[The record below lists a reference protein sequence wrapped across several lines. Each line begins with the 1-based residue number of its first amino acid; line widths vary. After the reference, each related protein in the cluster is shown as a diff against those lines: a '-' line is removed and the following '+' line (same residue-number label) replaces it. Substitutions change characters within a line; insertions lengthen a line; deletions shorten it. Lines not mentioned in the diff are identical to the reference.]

1 MDSARRRLFALRE
14 ETPPRIAKFGD
25 VREFPR
31 NDFRAIVRPC
41 HGRHT
46 RTRCCPPERHQLRGT
61 SSRPSHKPPS
71 QTRKTSEPCPCT
83 LRIRP
88 PVWGSDARSHRFLS
102 TTAARTRS
110 PPFARYYAY
119 IWLTVLSTTE
129 PTRRRTHNRRQR
141 AHQLVYPAQIPLPK
155 HFHGKVPCVYV
166 PRSTEPSRS
175 QLRRLPQLTC
185 SNRKASRVTAC
196 HNTTRT
202 LPILSLSRLFFHT
215 FCFQFTVS
223 PSRISPTIGI
233 CICPPPAPAITRA
246 RTLAP
251 VAPFPFPTP
260 HDAQHI
266 FSFYTH
272 PARCNNATPKRRY
285 SLRRFLNTKS
295 WRH

>member
-46 RTRCCPPERHQLRGT
+46 RTRRCPPERHQLRGT

-88 PVWGSDARSHRFLS
+88 PVWGLDARSHRFLS

-196 HNTTRT
+196 HNTTCT

-215 FCFQFTVS
+215 FLLSLYRFAIAYLAYYRHLHMPTARSRHYTRQNACSRCSISVS
-223 PSRISPTIGI
+223 H
-233 CICPPPAPAITRA
+233 AA
-246 RTLAP
+246 
-251 VAPFPFPTP
+251 
-260 HDAQHI
+260 
-266 FSFYTH
+266 
-272 PARCNNATPKRRY
+272 
-285 SLRRFLNTKS
+285 
-295 WRH
+295 